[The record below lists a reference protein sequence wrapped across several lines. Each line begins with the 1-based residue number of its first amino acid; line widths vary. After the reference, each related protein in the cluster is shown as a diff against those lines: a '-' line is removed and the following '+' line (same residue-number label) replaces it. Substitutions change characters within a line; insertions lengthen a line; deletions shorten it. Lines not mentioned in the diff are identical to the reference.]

1 MSPRETN
8 KELKSLKEHRKKV
21 TSSPKAAS
29 DFLVR
34 AGILTSNGKRLAPE
48 YR

>member
-1 MSPRETN
+1 MSPREIN
-8 KELKSLKEHRKKV
+8 KEIKSLKEHRKKV

-34 AGILTSNGKRLAPE
+34 AGILTKSGKQLSHV